1 MKQALNNQKLWIRL
15 TYITSLERTIARQRS
30 RVRWIKEGDA
40 NTKLFHAI
48 TNRRRTKNFIP
59 ALKHGEDIIMD
70 HSRKEEV
77 FFDMYNNLP
86 GSIQIREHS
95 LDLDTLGLPTH
106 DLRELGN
113 MISEDEVFAVIKEMP
128 ADRAP
133 GPDGFIGVFYR
144 RAFPVINQDTMA
156 AILKFYTG
164 DGRNFWCLNRAL
176 TSP

>member
-1 MKQALNNQKLWIRL
+1 M

-113 MISEDEVFAVIKEMP
+113 MISEDEVFVVIKEMP
-128 ADRAP
+128 ADRARP
-133 GPDGFIGVFYR
+133 GRVYWRVLLTSLSSNQSRHHGSNSQILHRR
-144 RAFPVINQDTMA
+144 RA
-156 AILKFYTG
+156 
-164 DGRNFWCLNRAL
+164 
-176 TSP
+176 